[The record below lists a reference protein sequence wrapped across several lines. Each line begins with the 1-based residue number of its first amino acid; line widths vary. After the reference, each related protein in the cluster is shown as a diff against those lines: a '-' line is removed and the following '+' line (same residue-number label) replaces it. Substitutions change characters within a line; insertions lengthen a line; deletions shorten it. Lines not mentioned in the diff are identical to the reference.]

1 MNRYKSL
8 FTEAPSTKNQLWYM
22 GWRSNPQLKNGG
34 YNVAYGQLSKTDA
47 KKKTV
52 TVYGG
57 LSLTPY
63 NSEVEYLQAIKALQD
78 NGERV
83 VFN

>member
-1 MNRYKSL
+1 MEMYKSI
-8 FTEAPSTKNQLWYM
+8 FKEAPSTKNQLWYI
-22 GWRSNPQLKNGG
+22 GWRSNPQLRNGG

-57 LSLTPY
+57 LSLTAY
-63 NSEVEYLQAIKALQD
+63 NSEVEYLQAIEQLENK
-78 NGERV
+78 GERV
-83 VFN
+83 RFN